1 MMKAATRT
9 ATEKLVIFVAEGFG
23 AGRIPFAPGTF
34 GSLVGFA
41 WIYLLLLP
49 RSLWL
54 YLAGI
59 VFGFFAAVYIGECAE
74 KILKKKDPGS
84 IVIDEI
90 TAMPLAFLPAVLLTK
105 TSVLP
110 LAPSEFVTKKLIILP
125 LLTFVLFRIFDV
137 LKPLGIARIQ
147 KAPGGWG
154 LVLDDYL
161 AALATAVIVAVFIS
175 IAG

>member
-1 MMKAATRT
+1 MERATRS
-9 ATEKLVIFVAEGFG
+9 AKDKLVVFIAEGFG

-34 GSLVGFA
+34 GTLVGFA

-49 RSLWL
+49 RSLPL
-54 YLAGI
+54 YIAGI
-59 VFGFFAAVYIGECAE
+59 IFGFFAAVYIGECAE

-90 TAMPLAFLPAVLLTK
+90 TAMPLAFFPAVILTK
-105 TSVLP
+105 TSALP
-110 LAPSEFVTKKLIILP
+110 LAPSEFFTKKLFILP
-125 LLTFVLFRIFDV
+125 LLAFVLFRIFDV
-137 LKPLGIARIQ
+137 IKPLGIARIQ

-161 AALATAVIVAVFIS
+161 AALATAVILALFIS
-175 IAG
+175 VAG

>member
-1 MMKAATRT
+1 MGPATRS
-9 ATEKLVIFVAEGFG
+9 AKDKLVVFIAEGFG

-34 GSLVGFA
+34 GTLAGFA

-49 RSLWL
+49 RSLPL
-54 YLAGI
+54 YIAGI
-59 VFGFFAAVYIGECAE
+59 IFGFFAAVYIGECAE
-74 KILKKKDPGS
+74 KILNKKDPGS

-90 TAMPLAFLPAVLLTK
+90 TAMPLAFFPAVILTK
-105 TSVLP
+105 TSALP
-110 LAPSEFVTKKLIILP
+110 LAPSEFFTKKLFILP
-125 LLTFVLFRIFDV
+125 LLAFVLFRIFDL

-161 AALATAVIVAVFIS
+161 AALATAVILALFIS